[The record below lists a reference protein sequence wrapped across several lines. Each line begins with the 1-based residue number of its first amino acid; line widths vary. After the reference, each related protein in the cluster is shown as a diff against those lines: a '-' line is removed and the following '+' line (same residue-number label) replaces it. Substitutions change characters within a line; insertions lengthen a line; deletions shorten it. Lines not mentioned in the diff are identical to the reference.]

1 MLEAALIVAL
11 HGAHAGG
18 VDGGW
23 IGSLAVVALILVTL
37 ALASRRARK

>member
-1 MLEAALIVAL
+1 MPEIALIVAL

-23 IGSLAVVALILVTL
+23 IGSLVIGVLIIAGL
-37 ALASRRARK
+37 ALLSRKRRP